1 MTELAELLTG
11 PTARHAL
18 ACRDIAEVYRIL
30 RDAGISQASIALA
43 TQQRESEVSEIL
55 AGRRVQSVAV
65 LERIVDGLGVPRGG
79 MGLAYTPDVAPVHQ
93 EIQTEGTSD
102 DNLLRHAAIVLCG
115 SPVFGAA
122 NPIRVQ
128 HTPTPIPSRIGLAD
142 IDWVTATTDRL
153 SQLVGDLGGI
163 PMTAVL
169 TAHSRV
175 SERLLEAT
183 MREPIRQR
191 LLIALADAHRAAGA
205 AAYGAGLR
213 DLARQHCS
221 RGMDCAGAGGEL
233 QRAALCLN
241 ILGSMELR
249 FEPNEA
255 LKLFQLGLAAAPTSL
270 LRAMLEYNC
279 AWALGLLGQAADAL
293 VALRR
298 ARDTYQVASDE
309 PRIFKHF
316 ATTLPHLEGCAYLAL
331 GHFDRAAAVLSA
343 AVTGA
348 SHTVGCSVDN
358 FGHLAAAQL
367 RCGELRA
374 GLHTAQQAISMA
386 KGLRSVS
393 VLARLAPLQE
403 AAAARRDSACQD
415 LASELAT
422 LRSAA

>member
-1 MTELAELLTG
+1 MTELAALLTG

-65 LERIVDGLGVPRGG
+65 LERIADGLGVPRGG

-122 NPIRVQ
+122 NPIHVQ

-213 DLARQHCS
+213 DLARQ
-221 RGMDCAGAGGEL
+221 
-233 QRAALCLN
+233 Q
-241 ILGSMELR
+241 
-249 FEPNEA
+249 
-255 LKLFQLGLAAAPTSL
+255 
-270 LRAMLEYNC
+270 
-279 AWALGLLGQAADAL
+279 
-293 VALRR
+293 
-298 ARDTYQVASDE
+298 
-309 PRIFKHF
+309 
-316 ATTLPHLEGCAYLAL
+316 
-331 GHFDRAAAVLSA
+331 
-343 AVTGA
+343 
-348 SHTVGCSVDN
+348 
-358 FGHLAAAQL
+358 
-367 RCGELRA
+367 
-374 GLHTAQQAISMA
+374 
-386 KGLRSVS
+386 GLRSVS